1 MNLTEEQKT
10 EGRRN
15 FLKALAGTPAL
26 VALGAA
32 ATTVGPVSGG
42 PVKAGVVG
50 VGGMGTELVARC
62 QKEFIDVR
70 AVCDINPRNRQKV
83 AAAMVKAG
91 WPEPRQYE
99 EWREML
105 EKEEIEA
112 VINATPLWAHA
123 DIVVGCLDA
132 GKHVLSEKMMAKTEP
147 DCRRML
153 EAARRNNRVLE
164 IGYQRYYNPMYQ
176 ATYDNIIKAGVLGD
190 VYHARLVWHRGNN
203 WRRKQ
208 DPPAPDYNPSKW
220 GYPDWDHLLNWRVY
234 RQYSEG
240 LVAELGSHMLTV
252 ANWFFDSAPEAVY
265 TTGGINRFKDRE
277 VFDHV
282 YATFDYPGGRNVT
295 FSSIESNGFEE
306 AYEMFLGT
314 KGTLVL
320 KRETEAYL
328 FPEKGAEG
336 GPAPAAQV
344 TKVET
349 SPQSAN
355 PIADASATRPTNDPQ
370 GRTADAGAA
379 TQQQTDR
386 GLSYRDE
393 IAGFCAAV
401 RTGQPVRCGPEKAMR
416 SAVSVFAANQAAD
429 QKARVAIPKV

>member
-1 MNLTEEQKT
+1 
-10 EGRRN
+10 
-15 FLKALAGTPAL
+15 
-26 VALGAA
+26 
-32 ATTVGPVSGG
+32 
-42 PVKAGVVG
+42 
-50 VGGMGTELVARC
+50 
-62 QKEFIDVR
+62 
-70 AVCDINPRNRQKV
+70 
-83 AAAMVKAG
+83 
-91 WPEPRQYE
+91 
-99 EWREML
+99 
-105 EKEEIEA
+105 
-112 VINATPLWAHA
+112 
-123 DIVVGCLDA
+123 
-132 GKHVLSEKMMAKTEP
+132 
-147 DCRRML
+147 
-153 EAARRNNRVLE
+153 
-164 IGYQRYYNPMYQ
+164 
-176 ATYDNIIKAGVLGD
+176 
-190 VYHARLVWHRGNN
+190 
-203 WRRKQ
+203 
-208 DPPAPDYNPSKW
+208 
-220 GYPDWDHLLNWRVY
+220 
-234 RQYSEG
+234 
-240 LVAELGSHMLTV
+240 
-252 ANWFFDSAPEAVY
+252 WFFDSAPDAVY

-282 YATFDYPGGRNVT
+282 YSTFDYPGGRTVT

-336 GPAPAAQV
+336 GAAPAAQV

-355 PIADASATRPTNDPQ
+355 PVADASATRPTNDPQ